1 MIFMVGV
8 ILAVSTIGSQGF
20 SFAAPSVWNKLPLEI
35 HNSSLFAT
43 FKRNLKDIIF
53 SVPYCRPTFLLLA
66 HTSDLALQLTE
77 MCVTNRF
84 I

>member
-35 HNSSLFAT
+35 HNSSLFA
-43 FKRNLKDIIF
+43 RNLKDIIF
-53 SVPYCRPTFLLLA
+53 SVPYCRLTFLLLA